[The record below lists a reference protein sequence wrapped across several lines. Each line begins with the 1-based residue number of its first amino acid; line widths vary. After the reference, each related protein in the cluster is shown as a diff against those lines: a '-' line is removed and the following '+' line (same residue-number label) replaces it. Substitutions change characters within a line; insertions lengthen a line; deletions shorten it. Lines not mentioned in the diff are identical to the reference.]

1 MATFEALGIRKSYG
15 GTHALKGVDLR
26 VRPGTVHALLGENGA
41 GKSTLVKILTGVQR
55 PDSGEVRLDGRTV
68 NFANTS
74 QANASGVAVVSQE
87 LSLFPDMDVLS
98 NLYPMRERRRG
109 LLVDRA
115 EMRRL
120 ALPVLHSLG
129 LNVDLDDPLSELSL
143 AERQLIEITRAL
155 ITNPQV
161 LVLDEPTSALEAS
174 SSARLLS
181 ALRVLRERSV
191 AVVFVTHILQEV
203 MDLCDEVT
211 VLRDGEVAL
220 ASAPIR
226 TLTVPG
232 IVAAMLGDR
241 VMLRRA
247 EEAAES
253 SAGVQALAHGSSA
266 LQAGPLT
273 LTAVQI
279 QGVAHD
285 VSLQVNPGEVVGLTG
300 LMGAGHQ
307 AVLEAIAGLRR
318 RESGQITYPDGRP
331 APHDL
336 RAAIARGAA
345 FVTGDRKRL
354 GLMLDK
360 SIWENVAAV
369 QSVGLARTGL
379 WLSLPL
385 LRRRAA
391 AYVKSIGIRAASVDH
406 PVSSLS
412 GGNQQKVVLAKWLE
426 TRPGLRLLADPTRG
440 GDVGAKAEMHGM
452 VRALAV
458 AGAPTL
464 VCSTDLEEL
473 TGLCDR
479 VLVFYAGCMCAE
491 LSGES
496 LTSQTLLEA
505 MNTGSLHLNGAAA

>member
-74 QANASGVAVVSQE
+74 QASASGVAVVSQE

-109 LLVDRA
+109 LLVDRT

-241 VMLRRA
+241 VTLRRA

-385 LRRRAA
+385 LRQRAA

-426 TRPGLRLLADPTRG
+426 TRPGLLLLDDPTRG
-440 GDVGAKAEMHGM
+440 VDVGAKAEMHGM

-458 AGAPTL
+458 AGATTL

>member
-1 MATFEALGIRKSYG
+1 
-15 GTHALKGVDLR
+15 
-26 VRPGTVHALLGENGA
+26 
-41 GKSTLVKILTGVQR
+41 
-55 PDSGEVRLDGRTV
+55 
-68 NFANTS
+68 ANTS
-74 QANASGVAVVSQE
+74 QASASGVAVVSQE

-241 VMLRRA
+241 VTLRRA

-253 SAGVQALAHGSSA
+253 SAGIQALAHGSSA

-279 QGVAHD
+279 QGAAHD

-385 LRRRAA
+385 LRQRAA

-412 GGNQQKVVLAKWLE
+412 GGNQQPAEGGPRQVAGNPAGSAAAGRSDARRGCGSQGRDARHGAGVGRRGGPHPGVLH
-426 TRPGLRLLADPTRG
+426 RPGRADRPVRPGAGVLRW
-440 GDVGAKAEMHGM
+440 VH
-452 VRALAV
+452 
-458 AGAPTL
+458 
-464 VCSTDLEEL
+464 VC
-473 TGLCDR
+473 
-479 VLVFYAGCMCAE
+479 
-491 LSGES
+491 
-496 LTSQTLLEA
+496 
-505 MNTGSLHLNGAAA
+505 